1 MSRIKIF
8 LSHRSRWTCI
18 IKSAMNHAF
27 SKIEIGSSYNKKYKM
42 HNFWF
47 YVMGGIDH
55 VKVGNGKMYLPDLIF
70 CIKSLFSFT
79 SWLFLS
85 EVVVLT
91 FPKNYLDLANL
102 FARSKNI
109 VSTLPQI
116 FNIRCKMLSKINT
129 KVKRDM
135 CTNIWSYDG
144 IPTIYQWTNQP
155 QQWWGSQ
162 KVQFF

>member
-1 MSRIKIF
+1 
-8 LSHRSRWTCI
+8 
-18 IKSAMNHAF
+18 
-27 SKIEIGSSYNKKYKM
+27 
-42 HNFWF
+42 
-47 YVMGGIDH
+47 MGGIDH

-135 CTNIWSYDG
+135 CTNI
-144 IPTIYQWTNQP
+144 
-155 QQWWGSQ
+155 
-162 KVQFF
+162 